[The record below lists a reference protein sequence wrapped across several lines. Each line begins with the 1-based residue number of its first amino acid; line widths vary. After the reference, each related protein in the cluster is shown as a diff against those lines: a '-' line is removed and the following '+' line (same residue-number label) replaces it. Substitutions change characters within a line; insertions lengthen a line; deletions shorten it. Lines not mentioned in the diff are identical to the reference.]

1 MMYMRDD
8 LSHESKIKKMH
19 AYFGEMAKSSSLHS
33 EDGTVLL
40 AKAFETAVRYIP
52 GNSLL
57 AQYWGAKRISVTPI
71 KNSFFIFPF
80 GANRSQIKAVKN
92 AIQNPC
98 SIIEG
103 PPGTGKTQTILN
115 IIANL
120 LTHNQNALIVS
131 NNNAAL
137 QNVIDKLEKYEL
149 DFLSAFL
156 GSRKNK
162 ARFFSDQS
170 PSYPDMS
177 SWECPKEEQEN
188 IKTEIQQLVDRLTN
202 LFETQERLAKL
213 EQQISDLHTEEQHF
227 IQSCADFPME
237 ADEWEIHD
245 ALSVDVAIKVL
256 KKIQISYVEKE
267 RMPLWYRVV
276 CAFLYH
282 IGSWNKMKKSP
293 LIILRFLYK
302 SLYPLLYK
310 KLEREREE
318 MIHFLQNND
327 IQVLLERLSSLSFR
341 FLRGCLFKK
350 FYQKLLKNQGHRRQF
365 DIKSYGW
372 DQAQAFID
380 EYPIVLSTTFSSAF
394 CIRKYDVRFD
404 MLIMDEAS
412 QVDIV
417 QGAMALT
424 TSKKAVIVGDTK
436 QLPNV
441 LTHQDLKN
449 MKELYEKYNPG
460 EAYYNREG
468 NSFLSSFRSV
478 FTNAPSVILREH
490 YRCHPDIIGFCNER
504 FYHGQLIV
512 MTLDMINK
520 DSDALRLYRTSEGHH
535 AYHHVNQRQIEVMET
550 EALPELRKEIPDEEI
565 GIIAPYRN
573 QVNVMESGNGQRNV
587 IDTVHKFQGKEKDA
601 ILFVSTDD
609 KASNFLEQPSLIN
622 VAISRAKRKF
632 WLIASKE
639 EPPEGSLFGDLIK
652 YIEYKNC
659 TIIDS
664 NIYSCFDKMH
674 QLLTSDQIPADKKI
688 ATTQESPAEIIFA
701 KVVLAPLLEEEFV
714 ESNYDYVFQYPLS
727 HLFKRGEWL
736 THNENS
742 FIGRDSHVDFLVF
755 SKVTH
760 RPVFGIEVDGKT
772 YHEQGSIQEKRD
784 LLKDSIFSK
793 AGLPLHRFRTDQSS
807 EKERLREILS
817 NYVRQFASLS
827 DIINDISY

>member
-8 LSHESKIKKMH
+8 LSNEPQMKKMR
-19 AYFGEMAKSSSLHS
+19 AYFGEMAKASSLHS
-33 EDGTVLL
+33 EDGTILL
-40 AKAFETAVRYIP
+40 AKAFETAVRCIP

-57 AQYWGAKRISVTPI
+57 AQYWGSGRNSAIPI
-71 KNSFFIFPF
+71 ETNFFIFPF
-80 GANRSQIKAVKN
+80 GANRSQIKAVRN

-120 LTHNQNALIVS
+120 LIRNQKTLVVS

-137 QNVIDKLEKYEL
+137 QNVIEKLEKYEL

-170 PSYPDMS
+170 STYPDMS
-177 SWECPKEEQEN
+177 SWECPKEEQDN
-188 IKTEIQQLVDRLTN
+188 IKTEIQQLADRLMN

-227 IQSCADFPME
+227 IQSCMDSPME
-237 ADEWEIHD
+237 ADEWKIYNG
-245 ALSVDVAIKVL
+245 LSVDVAIKVL
-256 KKIQISYVEKE
+256 KKIQTSYAANE
-267 RMPLWYRVV
+267 RIPFWYRVV

-293 LIILRFLYK
+293 LIILRFLYR

-310 KLEREREE
+310 KLEKEREE

-327 IQVLLERLSSLSFR
+327 IQALLERFSSLSFR
-341 FLRGCLFKK
+341 YLRGCLYEK
-350 FYQKLLKNQGHRRQF
+350 FYQRLLQNQGRRRQF

-372 DQAQAFID
+372 DQAKVFLD

-417 QGAMALT
+417 QGAIALT
-424 TSKKAVIVGDTK
+424 TSKRAVIVGDTK

-441 LTHQDLKN
+441 LAQQDLIK

-460 EAYYNREG
+460 EAYCNREG
-468 NSFLSSFRSV
+468 NSFLVSFRTI
-478 FTNAPSVILREH
+478 FANAPSVILREH

-504 FYHGQLIV
+504 FYHGQLVV
-512 MTLDMINK
+512 MTQDMMKK

-535 AYHHVNQRQIEVMET
+535 AYHHVNQRQIEVMEK
-550 EALPELRKEIPDEEI
+550 EVLPELRKEIPDEEI

-573 QVNVMESGNGQRNV
+573 QVNVMGAGNGQRNA

-609 KASNFLEQPSLIN
+609 KASSFLEQPSLIN
-622 VAISRAKRKF
+622 VAVSRAKRKF

-639 EPPEGSLFGDLIK
+639 ELPEGSLFGDLIK

-659 TIIDS
+659 IIIDS
-664 NIYSCFDKMH
+664 NVYSCFDKMQ
-674 QLLTSDQIPADKKI
+674 QLITSDQIPADKKI
-688 ATTQESPAEIIFA
+688 TTTHESPAEIIFA
-701 KVVLAPLLEEEFV
+701 KAVLAPLIEDEFV
-714 ESNYDYVFQYPLS
+714 ESNLDYVFQYPLS
-727 HLFKRGEWL
+727 HLFKRGAWL
-736 THNENS
+736 TDNENA

-772 YHEQGSIQEKRD
+772 YHEKGSIQEKRD

-793 AGLPLHRFRTDQSS
+793 AGLPLYRFRTDQSS
-807 EKERLREILS
+807 EIERLREILS
-817 NYVRQFASLS
+817 KFARRFASLS
-827 DIINDISY
+827 DVIHDVSY

>member
-1 MMYMRDD
+1 MYMRDD
-8 LSHESKIKKMH
+8 LSNEPKMKTMR
-19 AYFGEMAKSSSLHS
+19 AYFCEMAKCSSLHS
-33 EDGTVLL
+33 DDGTILL
-40 AKAFETAVRYIP
+40 AKAFENAVRFIP
-52 GNSLL
+52 ENSLL
-57 AQYWGAKRISVTPI
+57 AQYWDSKRISATTT
-71 KNSFFIFPF
+71 KTDFFIFPF
-80 GANRSQIKAVKN
+80 GANRSQIQAVRN

-120 LTHNQNALIVS
+120 LIRNQKTLVVS

-137 QNVIDKLEKYEL
+137 QNIIDKLEKYEL

-162 ARFFSDQS
+162 ERFFADQS
-170 PSYPDMS
+170 SSYPDMS
-177 SWECPKEEQEN
+177 SWECPKEEQDN
-188 IKTEIQQLVDRLTN
+188 IKTEIQQLIDHLMS

-227 IQSCADFPME
+227 IQSCADYPME
-237 ADEWEIHD
+237 ADEWEIPSS
-245 ALSVDVAIKVL
+245 LTFEVAIKVL
-256 KKIQISYVEKE
+256 KKIQASYAAEE
-267 RMPLWYRVV
+267 RIPLWYRVV

-282 IGSWNKMKKSP
+282 IGSWNRMKKSP
-293 LIILRFLYK
+293 LIILRFLYRA
-302 SLYPLLYK
+302 LYPLLFK

-318 MIHFLQNND
+318 IIHFLQNNNV
-327 IQVLLERLSSLSFR
+327 QALLGRFSSLSLR
-341 FLRGCLFKK
+341 FLRGCLFEKLH
-350 FYQKLLKNQGHRRQF
+350 QKQVNNQGRRRQF
-365 DIKSYGW
+365 NIKSYGW
-372 DQAQAFID
+372 DQAEAFIC
-380 EYPIVLSTTFSSAF
+380 EYPIVLSTTFSSSS
-394 CIRKYDVRFD
+394 CIWKNAVRFD

-441 LTHQDLKN
+441 LSQQDLKN
-449 MKELYEKYNPG
+449 MKELYEKYSPG

-468 NSFLSSFRSV
+468 NSFLASFRTV
-478 FTNAPSVILREH
+478 FANAPSVILREH

-504 FYHGQLIV
+504 FYHGQLVV
-512 MTLDMINK
+512 MTQDMMKN

-535 AYHHVNQRQIEVMET
+535 AYHHVNQRQIEVMEK
-550 EALPELRKEIPDEEI
+550 EALPELKKEIPDEEI

-573 QVNVMESGNGQRNV
+573 QVNAMDAVNGQRNA
-587 IDTVHKFQGKEKDA
+587 IDTVHKFQGKEKEA

-609 KASNFLEQPSLIN
+609 KASSFLDQPSLIN
-622 VAISRAKRKF
+622 VAVSRAKKKF

-639 EPPEGSLFGDLIK
+639 EPSEGSLLGELIR
-652 YIEYKNC
+652 YIEYKNS

-664 NIYSCFDKMH
+664 KIYSCFDIMH
-674 QLLTSDQIPADKKI
+674 QLLTSDRIPADKKI
-688 ATTQESPAEIIFA
+688 TTTQESPAEIIFA
-701 KVVLAPLLEEEFV
+701 KVVLTPLIEEEFV
-714 ESNYDYVFQYPLS
+714 ESNLDYVFQYPLS
-727 HLFKRGEWL
+727 HLFKRGVWL
-736 THNENS
+736 TDNENA

-772 YHEQGSIQEKRD
+772 YHEKGSIQRQRD
-784 LLKDSIFSK
+784 LLKDSIFLKS
-793 AGLPLHRFRTDQSS
+793 GLPLYRFRTDQSS
-807 EKERLREILS
+807 EVERLQAILS
-817 NYVRQFASLS
+817 KYTRNLTSLS
-827 DIINDISY
+827 DVINNVSH